1 MKLLELVK
9 VSQSNDCYISTR
21 KPPNLLW
28 SIEIKA
34 TETKRKKKKNSNK
47 RNLESQK
54 KIVVENYY

>member
-34 TETKRKKKKNSNK
+34 TETKRKKNSNK